1 MFNKNLICK
10 KSIEIIKKMKCNN
23 VPLTGNFDVTFNCYK
38 IKEKKELKI
47 FTLNRIEDFDFD
59 IMKNIYEPS
68 KIVLV
73 VPEGIDFK
81 KSTPLFFIP
90 YFIENVVVD
99 DLRYLVIRP
108 KRNFEI
114 PKFDLI
120 DRKVKVLLCD
130 MAGYGDF
137 FNMLRYLQ
145 FYKDVEWTLEARPS
159 LVELANNSKLFK
171 NVVIKDGSEYDCD
184 CSFYVT
190 NDDFYKKFKNSHTT
204 IPFLKLGDIKEKQND
219 ISFCYKGNIIKVH
232 NRREYNPET
241 IKELS
246 NSYSMYNLQVDEPDL
261 SWANN
266 CKNEINNWYDTAMIL
281 KKSKLVICTATSMVH
296 LAGALGI
303 PTMVVYNKSLLYE
316 KTYFDMKNKTS
327 PFYPKNL
334 IIVNENNCKKMVIEY
349 FKFKHEYITDL
360 LKQKLF
366 L

>member
-1 MFNKNLICK
+1 MFDKKLICD

-23 VPLTGNFDVTFNCYK
+23 VPLNGCFDVTFNSYETK
-38 IKEKKELKI
+38 NKKELKI
-47 FTLNRIEDFDFD
+47 FTLNEIENFNFD
-59 IMKNIYEPS
+59 IIKNIYEPS

-73 VPEGIDFK
+73 VPKSINYK
-81 KSTPLFFIP
+81 KITTSIFILCI
-90 YFIENVVVD
+90 IENVVVD

-108 KRNFEI
+108 KRKFEI

-159 LVELANNSKLFK
+159 LVELAKNSKLFK
-171 NVVIKDGSEYDCD
+171 NVIVKDGSEHNHN
-184 CSFYVT
+184 CSFYIT
-190 NDDFYKKFKNSHTT
+190 NNDLYEKFKSSYIT
-204 IPFLKLGDIKEKQND
+204 IPFLKLGDITEKQND

-232 NRREYNPET
+232 NRREYNPEI
-241 IKELS
+241 IKDLS
-246 NSYSMYNLQVDEPDL
+246 SSYSMCNLQVDEPDL
-261 SWANN
+261 PWANN
-266 CKNEINNWYDTAMIL
+266 CKNEIKNWYDTALIL

-303 PTMVVYNKSLLYE
+303 PTMVIYNKSLLHE
-316 KTYFDMKNKTS
+316 KLYFEIKNKIS

-334 IIVNENNCKKMVIEY
+334 IIVNENNCKKMVVEY
-349 FKFKHEYITDL
+349 FKFKHEFIIDL
-360 LKQKLF
+360 LKQKL
-366 L
+366 LL

>member
-38 IKEKKELKI
+38 IKDKKELKI

-90 YFIENVVVD
+90 YFIENFVVD

-108 KRNFEI
+108 KRNFKI

-145 FYKDVEWTLEARPS
+145 FYKNVEWTLEARPS
-159 LVELANNSKLFK
+159 LVELAKNSKLFK
-171 NVVIKDGSEYDCD
+171 NVVIKDGNEYNHD

-190 NDDFYKKFKNSHTT
+190 NDDLYKKFQNKYIT
-204 IPFLKLGDIKEKQND
+204 IPFLELRDNTEKQND
-219 ISFCYKGNIIKVH
+219 ISFCYKGNVIKVH
-232 NRREYNPET
+232 SRREYDPEI
-241 IKELS
+241 IKDLS
-246 NSYSMYNLQVDEPDL
+246 KLYSMYNLQIDEPDL

-266 CKNEINNWYDTAMIL
+266 CKNEIKDWYDTAMIL

-303 PTMVVYNKSLLYE
+303 PTIVVYNESLLHE
-316 KTYFDMKNKTS
+316 NLYFDIKNKTS